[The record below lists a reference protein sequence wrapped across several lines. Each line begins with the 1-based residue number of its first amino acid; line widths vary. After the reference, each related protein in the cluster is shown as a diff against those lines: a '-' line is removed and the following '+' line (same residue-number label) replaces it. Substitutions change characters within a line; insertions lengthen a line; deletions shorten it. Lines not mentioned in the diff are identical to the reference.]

1 VEALLRAVPDDPLGR
16 VERVMYLTA
25 AMTGMRQGELFALR
39 WRDVERPP
47 HSERTHFHY
56 SV

>member
-1 VEALLRAVPDDPLGR
+1 MRFLETEEVEALLRAVPEDPLGR

-39 WRDVERPP
+39 WRDVD
-47 HSERTHFHY
+47 
-56 SV
+56 